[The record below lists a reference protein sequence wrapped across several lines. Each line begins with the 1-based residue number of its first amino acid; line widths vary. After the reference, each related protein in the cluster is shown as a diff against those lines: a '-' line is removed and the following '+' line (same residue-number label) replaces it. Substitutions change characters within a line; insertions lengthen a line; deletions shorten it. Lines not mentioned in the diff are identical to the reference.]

1 MHKTVHSRQTD
12 DWERSLEEPTIT
24 TTTTESKKTETLNTY
39 L

>member
-24 TTTTESKKTETLNTY
+24 TTTTESKKTGTLNTY

>member
-24 TTTTESKKTETLNTY
+24 TTESKKTGTLNTY